1 MNIEIL
7 PSDYFG
13 QDIKKT
19 TLETTPVFNTVD
31 VTQLYNWYMDNI
43 EVHISKIHLQGR
55 TMLFKFIME
64 YFVTILSDTK
74 LLYFTESFQPEI
86 DENYLT
92 DMDVDIL
99 SKYIENNGIPVY
111 LNEDTNA
118 RRVLARMETKLG
130 EFKMMIKK
138 HLRLYG
144 IDLSRTGIEENELCG
159 IYIPFGW
166 DEIKTDIV
174 YFRSQDIEAYT
185 RLYPYDK
192 KLVITLVR
200 VTPLDIDKLGGLVY
214 LTTVLEKA
222 VEPVYGQLG

>member
-43 EVHISKIHLQGR
+43 DVHISKMHLQGR
-55 TMLFKFIME
+55 PMVFKLIME

-86 DENYLT
+86 DDNYLK
-92 DMDVDIL
+92 DMDMDIL

-111 LNEDTNA
+111 LDNDSNA

-130 EFKMMIKK
+130 EFKMMIKR
-138 HLRLYG
+138 HLRLYS

-159 IYIPFGW
+159 I
-166 DEIKTDIV
+166 
-174 YFRSQDIEAYT
+174 
-185 RLYPYDK
+185 
-192 KLVITLVR
+192 
-200 VTPLDIDKLGGLVY
+200 
-214 LTTVLEKA
+214 
-222 VEPVYGQLG
+222 